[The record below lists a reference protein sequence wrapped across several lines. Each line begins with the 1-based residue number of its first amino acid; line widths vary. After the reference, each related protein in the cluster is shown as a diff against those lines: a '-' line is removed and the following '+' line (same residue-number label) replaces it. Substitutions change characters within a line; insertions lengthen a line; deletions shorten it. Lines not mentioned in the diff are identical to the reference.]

1 MASFRRSG
9 SQSMQPR
16 HQFAQSG
23 FGLLEA
29 IVALVLISV
38 AVMAAYD
45 WINTNLI
52 TISRVQDVVLKT
64 QAKNNV
70 LGYVANLNPMQNPT
84 GQQAF
89 LDYRLDWQSKPIAPE
104 QDQISGTQGM
114 GLYRVGLYKITLNIQ
129 HPDGSIWFTE
139 HITQVGYKKVR
150 DNRIIFQ

>member
-1 MASFRRSG
+1 MPA
-9 SQSMQPR
+9 R
-16 HQFAQSG
+16 HRFAQSG

-52 TISRVQDVVLKT
+52 TISRVQDVVSKT
-64 QAKNNV
+64 QTKNNV
-70 LGYVANLNPMQNPT
+70 LGFMANLNPMQNPS
-84 GQQAF
+84 GKQDF

-114 GLYRVGLYKITLNIQ
+114 GLYRVGLYEITLNIQ
-129 HPDGSIWFTE
+129 HPDGSPWFSE
-139 HITQVGYKKVR
+139 RITQVGYKKVR